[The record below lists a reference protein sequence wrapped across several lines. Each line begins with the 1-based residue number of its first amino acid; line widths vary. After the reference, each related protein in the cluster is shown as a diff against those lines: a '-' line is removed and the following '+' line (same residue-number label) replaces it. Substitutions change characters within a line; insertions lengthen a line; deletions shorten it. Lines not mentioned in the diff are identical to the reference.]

1 MKRASWGLIF
11 YNSSNKAIARYF
23 GAIPAYLRQTSAAG
37 EFEGLALAL
46 GGGAA

>member
-23 GAIPAYLRQTSAAG
+23 GAIPAYLRQSSAAG
-37 EFEGLALAL
+37 EF
-46 GGGAA
+46 GGAA